1 MGEAPGRAVGVRCRD
16 RPAGTCEGSRTVT
29 GSMDV
34 QRIRQDFPV
43 LRRTFHGHPLAYLDS
58 AASSQKP
65 AVVLDAE
72 REFYEQRNA
81 NVHRGVY
88 ALSEEATDAY
98 EKARERMAR
107 FLHVRNPDE
116 IVFVRGTTE
125 ALNVVASGLGRT
137 RLKNGGRVVTTVME
151 HHSNIVPW
159 HMLREQSGVD
169 LRFIDIDD
177 EGRLQLDQYDA
188 ALDRTAKVVTLS
200 HVSNVLGTVNPV
212 REIADR
218 AHAVGSVVVVDAA
231 QSAPH
236 RPVDVEKLGA
246 DFVAFSGHKTLGP
259 MGIGVLWGR
268 SELLRE
274 IPPFMGGGEMIRA
287 VHTDRVEYADPP
299 AKFEAGTPNVAG
311 AVALSVALDYLEG
324 VGWEALAT
332 HERGLLQRAS
342 RIASERFVD
351 SVRSYG
357 PPISEGHESVL
368 CFSVKGVHPHDVASV
383 LDQEGIAI
391 RSGHHCAQPLM
402 KRLAVPALCR
412 ASVYLYNTEE
422 EIDRLFDAL
431 DKVNKVFAPRA
442 TPA

>member
-1 MGEAPGRAVGVRCRD
+1 
-16 RPAGTCEGSRTVT
+16 
-29 GSMDV
+29 MDV
-34 QRIRQDFPV
+34 QRIRQDFPI
-43 LRRTFHGHPLAYLDS
+43 LGRTFHGHPLAYLDS

-65 AVVLDAE
+65 NVVIEAE
-72 REFYEQRNA
+72 RDFYEEINA

-98 EKARERMAR
+98 EKSRERMAR
-107 FLHVRNPDE
+107 FLHIRDPQE

-125 ALNVVASGLGRT
+125 ALNVVASGLGKT
-137 RLKNGGRVVTTVME
+137 RLRKGGRVVTTVME

-159 HMLREQSGVD
+159 HMLREPYGVD
-169 LRFIDIDD
+169 LRFIDIDE
-177 EGRLQLDQYDA
+177 EGRLQLDQYDEA
-188 ALDRTAKVVTLS
+188 IDRATKVVTLS

-218 AHAVGSVVVVDAA
+218 AHAAGAVVVVDAA

-236 RPVDVEKLGA
+236 RPVEVEALGA

-268 SELLRE
+268 TELLNE
-274 IPPFMGGGEMIRA
+274 IPPFMGGGEMIRS

-311 AVALSVALDYLEG
+311 ACTLSVALDYLEK
-324 VGWEALAT
+324 VGWEDMAA
-332 HERGLLQRAS
+332 HEHRLLQRAAK
-342 RIASERFVD
+342 IARERFPET
-351 SVRSYG
+351 VRIYG
-357 PPISEGHESVL
+357 PPVGNGHESVL
-368 CFSVKGVHPHDVASV
+368 CFSVKGVHPHDVATI

-402 KRLAVPALCR
+402 ERLQVPALCR

-422 EIDRLFDAL
+422 EIDRLFGAL
-431 DKVNKVFAPRA
+431 EKVNKVFAAPA
-442 TPA
+442 TTA

>member
-1 MGEAPGRAVGVRCRD
+1 
-16 RPAGTCEGSRTVT
+16 
-29 GSMDV
+29 MDV
-34 QRIRQDFPV
+34 QRIRQDFPI
-43 LRRTFHGHPLAYLDS
+43 LRRSFHGHPLAYLDS

-65 AVVLDAE
+65 TVVLDAE
-72 REFYEQRNA
+72 REFYEERNA

-98 EKARERMAR
+98 EKSRERMAR
-107 FLHVRNPDE
+107 FLHVRDPQE
-116 IVFVRGTTE
+116 IIFVRGTTE

-137 RLKNGGRVVTTVME
+137 RLNHGGRVVTTVME

-159 HMLREQSGVD
+159 HMLREPFGVD
-169 LRFIDIDD
+169 LRFIDIDE
-177 EGRLQLDQYDA
+177 EGRLRLDQYDA
-188 ALDRTAKVVTLS
+188 ELDGTAKVVTLS

-218 AHAVGSVVVVDAA
+218 AHAVGAVVVVDAA

-236 RPVDVEKLGA
+236 RPVDVEALGA
-246 DFVAFSGHKTLGP
+246 DFVAFSGHKALGP

-274 IPPFMGGGEMIRA
+274 IPPFMGGGEMIRS

-311 AVALSVALDYLEG
+311 ACTLSVALDYLEG
-324 VGWEALAT
+324 VGWEDMASHEHRLLEKAT
-332 HERGLLQRAS
+332 
-342 RIASERFVD
+342 RIAHDRFPET
-351 SVRSYG
+351 VRIYG
-357 PPISEGHESVL
+357 PPVGAGHESVL
-368 CFSVKGVHPHDVASV
+368 CFSVKGVHPHDVATI

-402 KRLAVPALCR
+402 DRLQVPALCR

-422 EIDRLFDAL
+422 EIDRLFAAL
-431 DKVNKVFAPRA
+431 EKVTKVFAVPA
-442 TPA
+442 TSS